1 MHIKSK
7 LPNIGTTIFSVMSAL
22 ANKHGAI
29 NLSQGFPNFDCDE
42 ELKSLAQQYIQEGY
56 NQYAPMPGV
65 LKLRQV
71 LSQKTA
77 KLYQQDYDPEQEI
90 TITVGATQAIFTTI
104 AAFVRPDD
112 EVIIIEPAY
121 DSYQPA
127 VETMGASVVS
137 YEMKAPDWK
146 IDWTAFA
153 KLISPKTR
161 MIIFN
166 TPHNPTGTILQEED
180 LQALSKLVEGTDII
194 LLSDEVYEHLVFD
207 GQRHCSILA
216 YPNLRKR
223 SIATFSFGK
232 MLHATGW
239 RIGYAIADE
248 SLMREF
254 RKVHQFNVFS
264 NNSPLQYAIADYLA
278 DEQVYMGLANFFE
291 QKRDLFLDSIKDSP
305 FKMIP
310 SEGTYFQLAD
320 YSEISNEP
328 DTDFAVRMTKDIGV
342 AVIPISAFYGS
353 GLDNKVVRFC
363 FAKTDEVL
371 LQAGQLISKI

>member
-1 MHIKSK
+1 MNIKSK
-7 LPNIGTTIFSVMSAL
+7 LPNIGTTIFSKMSAL
-22 ANKHGAI
+22 ANKYGAI
-29 NLSQGFPNFDCDE
+29 NLSQGFPNFDCDSK
-42 ELKSLAQQYIQEGY
+42 LKQLAQKYIEEGY

-65 LKLRQV
+65 LRLRQV

-77 KLYQQDYDPEQEI
+77 TLYQQDYNPEQEI
-90 TITVGATQAIFTTI
+90 TITVGATQGIFTAI
-104 AAFVRPDD
+104 AAFVRPED

-127 VETMGASVVS
+127 VETIGAKVVA
-137 YEMKAPDWK
+137 YELKAPNWK

-153 KLISPKTR
+153 QLISSNTR

-180 LQALSKLVEGTDII
+180 LQALSKLVEHTDII

-207 GQRHCSILA
+207 GLKHCSILA
-216 YPNLRKR
+216 YPELRKR

-264 NNSPLQYAIADYLA
+264 NNSPLQYAIADYLE
-278 DEQVYMGLANFFE
+278 DEQVYMGLSSFFE
-291 QKRDLFLDSIKDSP
+291 QKRNLFLDSIKNSP
-305 FKMIP
+305 FKTIP
-310 SEGTYFQLAD
+310 SQGTYFQLAD
-320 YSEISNEP
+320 YSEISAEA
-328 DTDFAVRMTKDIGV
+328 DTEFALRMAKDVGV

-363 FAKTDEVL
+363 FAKTDDL
-371 LQAGQLISKI
+371 LLKAGQLISKI